1 MSIFTKLT
9 NWLYGTTSVAPASA
23 PAPANKTPVA
33 PATPAKP
40 KRATKSVKSVKT
52 AKKTGKKKSKV

>member
-9 NWLYGTTSVAPASA
+9 NWLYGTTPSAPASA